1 MDHSEFKS
9 LSIIIPNYN
18 GEKLIPVFLP
28 TVIKAAREYAGQCE
42 IIFVDDC
49 STDNSLKVIEVYRS
63 SFSGLTVVKSDI
75 NGGFSKSCNLG
86 ISRAR
91 NEILFFLNSDV
102 ALEAGYF
109 SYFSRHFD
117 DPDLFAVTTCGFAYG
132 SQQPIDGIKNGYW
145 RRGFLRFSENYFD
158 ETIQSAGL
166 TPPYLS
172 FNIQGAYF
180 FADAAKIHQL
190 GGFDELYSPYIY
202 EETDLAYR
210 ALKRGWKIVYEPRC
224 RAYHQ
229 VSSSLSSV
237 AGRFRI
243 KRVSC
248 RHRLLFTWKNI
259 HSRRLLWAHFF
270 FLALRLASLNAAE
283 WVGLA
288 GALRRMRAVAT
299 RRRHEKECALRS
311 DEELLRFFDD
321 YFSILKKNM
330 RPRRPR

>member
-1 MDHSEFKS
+1 MDHPEPKS

-28 TVIKAAREYAGQCE
+28 TVIAAAREYAGLCE

-49 STDNSLKVIEVYRS
+49 STDSSLKVLEEYRGG
-63 SFSGLTVVKSDI
+63 FSGLRVVKSDV

-86 ISRAR
+86 IGKAR

-102 ALEAGYF
+102 ALEAEYF
-109 SYFSRHFD
+109 SHFSGHFD

-132 SQQPIDGIKNGYW
+132 SQQQIDGIKNGFW
-145 RRGFLRFSENYFD
+145 RKGFLRFSENYFD
-158 ETIQSAGL
+158 EAIRSAGL

-210 ALKRGWKIVYEPRC
+210 ALKRDWKIVYEPRC

-229 VSSSLSSV
+229 VSSSLRSV

-259 HSRRLLWAHFF
+259 HSQRLLWAHFL
-270 FLALRLASLNAAE
+270 FLALRLAGLNVAE
-283 WVGLA
+283 WAGLG
-288 GALRRMRAVAT
+288 GALKRARQA
-299 RRRHEKECALRS
+299 S
-311 DEELLRFFDD
+311 
-321 YFSILKKNM
+321 S
-330 RPRRPR
+330 